1 LSASDF
7 IATIRAALRGGEHD
21 FTEGSLDRAI
31 VLLAIPMVL
40 EMAMESLFAIVDVF
54 WVSKLGADA
63 VAAVGI
69 TESLIAIVYA
79 IGMGL
84 SMAATATVARRIGEK
99 KHEEAAAAAGQS
111 VTLGILVSIP
121 IAIFGALYA
130 GPLLRVMGASEEVVR
145 VGTGYTALALGSNVI
160 ILLLF
165 LINASFRGA
174 GDAAVA
180 MRVLWFSNAL
190 NIVLGPI
197 FIFVFKM
204 GVTGAAVAT
213 TVGRGLGVLLQ
224 LHLLL
229 GGTSRLRV
237 RARHLVPSFAAI
249 SSLLRIGVGGTVQSI
264 IGTASWIGLVRII
277 APFGAAAIAGYTIGM
292 RMIMFAILPSW
303 GLANAAATLV
313 GQSLGANKPER
324 AEAAVSR
331 AGWWNTGV
339 LLAIGLAFVVAAD
352 PIAGAFT
359 KEPEVRRMA
368 ASSLRIVALGFPFY
382 GFGMVFGNAFNGAG
396 DTRTPTWLNLLCF
409 WAIELPLAWFLSA
422 RFGPRGAFASIAVA
436 FSLLAVFSGMVF
448 KRGAWKRAQV

>member
-1 LSASDF
+1 MSEL

-54 WVSKLGADA
+54 WVSRLGADA

-69 TESLIAIVYA
+69 TESLIAIIYA

-84 SMAATATVARRIGEK
+84 SMAATATVARRIGERK
-99 KHEEAAAAAGQS
+99 PEEAAAAAGQS
-111 VTLGILVSIP
+111 VTLGVLISIP
-121 IAIFGALYA
+121 IAVFGALYA
-130 GPLLRVMGASEEVVR
+130 APLLRVMGASDEVVR

-165 LINASFRGA
+165 LINAAFRGA

-197 FIFVFKM
+197 FIFVLKM
-204 GVTGAAVAT
+204 GVLGAAVAT

-229 GGTSRLRV
+229 GGTGRLQV
-237 RARHLVPSFAAI
+237 RARHLIPSFAAL
-249 SSLLRIGVGGTVQSI
+249 SSLFRIGVGGTVQSI
-264 IGTASWIGLVRII
+264 IGTASWIGLVRIL
-277 APFGAAAIAGYTIGM
+277 APFGAAALAGYTIGM
-292 RMIMFAILPSW
+292 RVIMFAILPSW
-303 GLANAAATLV
+303 GLSNAAATLV
-313 GQSLGANKPER
+313 GQSLGAKKPER
-324 AEAAVSR
+324 AEAAVAR
-331 AGWWNTGV
+331 AGWWNTFV
-339 LLAIGLAFVVAAD
+339 LLGVGVIFVLLAD

-368 ASSLRIVALGFPFY
+368 ASSLRIVAFGFPFY

-396 DTRTPTWLNLLCF
+396 DTRTPTILNLLCF
-409 WAIELPLAWFLSA
+409 WAIELPLAWFLAS

-436 FSLLAVFSGMVF
+436 FSLLAVFSGIVF
-448 KRGAWKRAQV
+448 KRGAWKRIQV